1 MKKELKQLNKAVDAL
16 REQGISVVYCVAKY
30 KKNSARFHTRH
41 SVTENKKAHV
51 SEDHIAAIDMV
62 REIVNN
68 WSKCA
73 HRRH

>member
-1 MKKELKQLNKAVDAL
+1 MKEELKKLNKIVDAL
-16 REQGISVVYCVAKY
+16 KEQGISVVFCVAKY
-30 KKNSARFHTRH
+30 KKNSVRFHTRH
-41 SVTENKKAHV
+41 SITANKKAHV

-68 WSKCA
+68 WSKRA